1 MNRIL
6 FAVLTML
13 FVTSMYAQ
21 PIQTSSYEQMIETA
35 DSAYNSNDYINAI
48 EWYGKAYKESK
59 DKNLAALM
67 ADLYFQMGDYKK
79 AEKRYDRLVNKDK
92 TGEFQDDRYR
102 LARTKVYLGKYAE
115 ALTEFRT
122 LLTTTE
128 NEELKVSSQI
138 FIDGIEN
145 MDKLNDN
152 IDAVVGPIGGEI
164 NSALSEYSPRQY
176 ADGSLYYG
184 ALVGKRPIEIEN
196 EDDAEEATAMIYVSK
211 RNSEGE
217 YEEPVALGEQINRP
231 GYHSGSLTFSEDGRR
246 MYFTRATLNGNEL
259 GDYAR
264 IYVANKNDAG
274 WGAADEVPS
283 IQGDYYT
290 TQPAIGEL
298 YGNEVLFFVSDMPGG
313 FGGMDIYYTTV
324 LGDGFS
330 SPVNL
335 GPSINTSEDDIT
347 PFYKDGTLYF
357 ASKGYPGLGGFDIYY
372 ATWDGGSWS
381 TVTNMG
387 FNYNSSYDDQ
397 YLSLTGDGSKGFL
410 TTYRPHKDKKS
421 IKGSRA
427 CCPDIYNIAL
437 RDIIVDL
444 LAHIED
450 EEGPL
455 KGGTV
460 ELIDMSTGDDPMSK
474 SNFTSNDFN
483 FLLESDH
490 EYKVRFTKE
499 GYYPDSVS
507 FNTVGI
513 LDDYTV
519 KKTMVLKKMPPPPPE
534 PEEPTT
540 QVLTKNESIR
550 LNNIYYDFDKSNILP
565 DAEKDLLYLK
575 EIMDQYPSLV
585 IELSSHTDAQGKDN
599 YNKRLSQRRANSAAR
614 WLIRQGVDKDRI
626 KPVGY
631 GEKFILNQC
640 TNGVSCTDDE
650 HRFNR
655 RTEFKILDG
664 PETIIIKSPVSNWNP
679 DTGGGESFGKYE
691 PFFGFIFDSLPE
703 ISLHQDSLHIGTIKH
718 GEKKEVS
725 FEFTNTGNADL
736 VIELVTACK
745 CTDIDWPR
753 KPVAP
758 GAKGVIKAV
767 FDSTTQD
774 KGELVKTLD
783 IISNTDPMLI
793 EAKFSVV
800 IE

>member
-1 MNRIL
+1 MNKISFICL
-6 FAVLTML
+6 LML
-13 FVTSMYAQ
+13 GFVAMNAQ
-21 PIQTSSYEQMIETA
+21 PITNSSYEQMIETA
-35 DSAYNSNDYINAI
+35 DSAYNTNDYLNAI

-59 DKNLAALM
+59 DKNLSALM

-92 TGEFQDDRYR
+92 TGEYQDDRFR
-102 LARTKVYLGKYAE
+102 LARARVYLGKYAD
-115 ALTEFRT
+115 ALNDFRT

-128 NEELKVSSQI
+128 NEDLKKSAQI
-138 FIDGIEN
+138 FIEGIEN

-152 IDAVVGPIGGEI
+152 IDAVVAPIGGEI
-164 NSALSEYSPRQY
+164 NSGLSEYSPRQY
-176 ADGSLYYG
+176 EDGNLYYA
-184 ALVGKRPIEIEN
+184 ALIGKRPIQIES
-196 EDDAEEATAMIYVSK
+196 EDDAEDATTKIYMSK
-211 RNSEGE
+211 RNAEGE
-217 YEEPVALGEQINRP
+217 YEEPAALGDQINRP
-231 GYHSGSLTFSEDGRR
+231 GYHNGNLAFSADGRR
-246 MYFTRATLNGNEL
+246 MYFTRAKLNGNEL
-259 GDYAR
+259 GDYAK

-274 WGAADEVPS
+274 WGAADEVPG

-313 FGGMDIYYTTV
+313 MGGMDIYYSTV

-335 GPSINTSEDDIT
+335 GPTINTPEDDIT

-421 IKGSRA
+421 IRGSKA

-444 LAHIED
+444 LAYIED
-450 EEGPL
+450 ENGPMP
-455 KGGTV
+455 GGTV
-460 ELIDMSTGDDPMSK
+460 ELIDMSTGDEPVSK

-483 FLLESDH
+483 FLLEADR

-507 FNTVGI
+507 FNTVGV

-519 KKTMVLKKMPPPPPE
+519 KKTMVLKPKPIEVE
-534 PEEPTT
+534 PEEPAT
-540 QVLTKNESIR
+540 QVITKNESIR

-575 EIMDQYPSLV
+575 EIMDQYPSLI
-585 IELSSHTDAQGKDN
+585 IELSSHTDAQGKDG

-640 TNGVSCTDDE
+640 VNGVECTDDE

-655 RTEFKILDG
+655 RTEFKMLDG
-664 PETIIIKSPVSNWNP
+664 PESIIIKSPVSNWNG

-691 PFFGFIFDSLPE
+691 PFFDFLDQDLPKIKMDRDSM
-703 ISLHQDSLHIGTIKH
+703 HIGTLQH
-718 GEKKEVS
+718 GDKKEVI
-725 FEFTNTGNADL
+725 FEFTNTGGSDL
-736 VIELVTACK
+736 LIEIVTACK
-745 CTDIDWPR
+745 CTDIEWP
-753 KPVAP
+753 KTPVAP
-758 GAKGVIKAV
+758 GERGEIKAV
-767 FDSTTQD
+767 FDSTTQE
-774 KGELVKTLD
+774 KGALVKTLD